1 MMIRHHLTNGEIR
14 KNLTGITVT
23 RESVPEVYEL
33 MEQMNKKR
41 KGKGKK

>member
-1 MMIRHHLTNGEIR
+1 MIRHHLKDGAIQKT
-14 KNLTGITVT
+14 LTGITVK

-41 KGKGKK
+41 KGKNK